1 MSPRYLIPFLLLI
14 TVAAAAQDLSADLD
28 WYKGIL
34 ITKNQD
40 TIYGRL
46 KYDHAR
52 KVVVL
57 KDSASLK
64 GYSSRNIEFF
74 RVLDTEF
81 GLVRTYTSVAYLTE
95 SGFQTSEFFELVLSG
110 EITVVREGTRGKFNE
125 INYSYFALVQDHLEP
140 FRNFKKRLLPDLVQK
155 QPELRELIKENHLN
169 TKKKLDRLIIVD
181 LYNALSDSSYQ
192 RKIGNN
198 YATRRLLIEL

>member
-14 TVAAAAQDLSADLD
+14 TVAAAGQDLSADLD

-46 KYDHAR
+46 KYDHSR

-57 KDSASLK
+57 KDSGSLK

-81 GLVRTYTSVAYLTE
+81 GLVRTYTSVAYLTG

-125 INYSYFALVQDHLEP
+125 INYTYFALVEDYLEP

-198 YATRRLLIEL
+198 YATRRLLNDL